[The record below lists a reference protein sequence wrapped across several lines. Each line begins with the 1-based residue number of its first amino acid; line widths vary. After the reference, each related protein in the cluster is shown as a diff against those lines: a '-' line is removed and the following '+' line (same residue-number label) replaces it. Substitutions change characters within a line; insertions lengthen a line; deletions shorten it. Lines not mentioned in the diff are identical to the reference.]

1 MCLRCVCVHSACI
14 FQAHKSLNWKML
26 TEPTTRCPR
35 AGYTSPPT
43 TRHPAS
49 APTLSPPHLPPP
61 FSCLHIIHRL
71 CLSQA
76 SHKFTA
82 HTLISPEC
90 NPRSEQYPALS
101 TPVVLYALPGTF
113 SYLYLRA
120 TVSSLSLSLL
130 LLLLLATLLIDMP
143 PLGSSNHR

>member
-1 MCLRCVCVHSACI
+1 MCILHAFFRRINHSIGKCSQSRQRVARVRVTLLLRQPDTLPQHPPS
-14 FQAHKSLNWKML
+14 HLL
-26 TEPTTRCPR
+26 T
-35 AGYTSPPT
+35 S
-43 TRHPAS
+43 
-49 APTLSPPHLPPP
+49 PP

-82 HTLISPEC
+82 HTLIRPEC